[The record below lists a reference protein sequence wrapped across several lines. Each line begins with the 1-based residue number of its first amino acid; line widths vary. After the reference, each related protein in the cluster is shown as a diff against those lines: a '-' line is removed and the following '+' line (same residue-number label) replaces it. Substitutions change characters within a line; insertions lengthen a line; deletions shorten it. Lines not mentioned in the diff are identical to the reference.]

1 MESVEVWSAADPEQ
15 GSCVLNDY
23 PREMMESPEVNL
35 VSSHLVACYRD
46 SCDVYHGCGHHGHHG
61 CGHHGHHGSWQHL
74 QNTRATRR
82 YHSSA
87 TTEDAILLIGGID
100 SRTTEWIP
108 LDGSPAQEGPFT
120 VRHGWEHCTI
130 QLSDDVIVVTGGSP
144 LTEDLVTQ
152 YHLSDGTETPLT
164 SMGQQRSGHACGA
177 YQDIGGQQ
185 VSKSI

>member
-46 SCDVYHGCGHHGHHG
+46 SCELYQE
-61 CGHHGHHGSWQHL
+61 GSWQHF

-120 VRHGWEHCTI
+120 VRHGMEHCTI

-144 LTEDLVTQ
+144 LTEDFVTQ
-152 YHLSDGTETPLT
+152 YHLTDGTETPLT
-164 SMGQQRSGHACGA
+164 SMEQPRSGHACGA
-177 YQDIGGQQ
+177 YHDIGGQQ